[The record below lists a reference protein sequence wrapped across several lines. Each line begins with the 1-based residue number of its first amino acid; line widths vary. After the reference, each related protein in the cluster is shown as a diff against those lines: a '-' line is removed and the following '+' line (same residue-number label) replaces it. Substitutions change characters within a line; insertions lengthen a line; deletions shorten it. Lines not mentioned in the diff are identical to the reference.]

1 MLSGDNRLKKK
12 KDFEHVF
19 KKGKGF
25 KEGFLFV
32 KLVKNNLKTT
42 RFGFVVGYKVS
53 KKAVLRNKVKRRL
66 REAIKAELPK
76 IRKGLDVVLVA
87 DKGFETKDHKE
98 TEAVVARLFKKA
110 KIIQ

>member
-1 MLSGDNRLKKK
+1 MLSKDSRLKKK

-32 KLVKNNLKTT
+32 KLVRNNLKIT

-66 REAIKAELPK
+66 REAVKAELLK
-76 IRKGLDVVLVA
+76 IKKGLDVVLVA
-87 DKGFETKDHKE
+87 DKGLEPKNLKE
-98 TEAVVARLFKKA
+98 IKMVVTNLFKKA
-110 KIIQ
+110 NIIQ

>member
-1 MLSGDNRLKKK
+1 MLSKDSRLKKK

-53 KKAVLRNKVKRRL
+53 KKAALRNKVKRRL
-66 REAIKAELPK
+66 REAVKAALPK

-87 DKGFETKDHKE
+87 DKGLETKGLVE
-98 TEAVVARLFKKA
+98 IEAVVVKLFKRA